1 MSNRFENYKILAE
14 IGRGGMGIVY
24 RAQDL
29 LNDRTVAIKQ
39 LILENIDANKHK
51 EFQNRFRREALTA
64 SRLVHPN
71 IVKVF
76 EISKDPDSYFYVMEY
91 LEGYSLRKEISRHG
105 ETFSVGDYYKILKQV
120 ADGLSFAHSMNVVH
134 RDVKP
139 DNIFIL
145 HDGTVKVTDFGI
157 ARVAD
162 LEETSLTKTGVMLGT
177 LAYVSPEQLQ
187 NAKTVDHRAD
197 IFSLGVVS
205 YEALSGEL
213 PFTGDGI
220 AATIVKIM
228 SHEEKPLAAVNKEI
242 SPELSATISRALRKR
257 PRDRYRSIK
266 DFIRDFEHAV
276 NAAGGDIRYDTGEMT
291 LMSTSTDIKIDP
303 QLLATSALGQDA
315 SELSGAHS
323 RLSAEDRGYE
333 PYEESDEP
341 EDEEEDGE
349 SIDDSEEGSEEEPH
363 VPDKTF
369 VSVDTGDFGIKL
381 DKDDILRDRAKVK
394 QAASGRHKPIDSH
407 TGDKGSHGD
416 KGSYGAEKSSY
427 GAEKSG
433 SGSEKSSYGSDRG
446 GYGSQQSRHGSQKSN
461 YGADKGSYAS
471 EKAYLFDTQSEAEA
485 LKARQGAPHLAPP
498 PKGRASGMAA
508 RMAQSDDSLVN
519 PTYQPIKLLF
529 TIDHHGSNAEK
540 PFQEPSVVSY
550 RSGKLIVADAAN
562 RIVHMFN
569 RDGRWVCDLTTR
581 PDMASKTGGGK
592 LTKPSGIAIDERG
605 RIYISDSSD
614 HYVRVFDPQGSF
626 IKELKNIQGGDG
638 GLQGIAID
646 STGLLYLSDVSNSCL
661 QVFQSDIGVWVR
673 RVGEKGDGPGQLQ
686 LPSGLAS
693 DRLNRIYVVDYG
705 TCKVSIFNKSGAVV
719 RTFGKK
725 GSQKGMFNV
734 PRGIAV
740 DKHDRIFV
748 LDSLNHRIQVFGSA
762 GDWLYTFGTVG
773 NGPDEFLGPSGLSID
788 NENNLLFVADKG
800 NKRVQVLKLGF
811 K

>member
-1 MSNRFENYKILAE
+1 MANKFENYKILAE

-24 RAQDL
+24 RAHDL
-29 LNDRTVAIKQ
+29 VNDRTVAIKQ
-39 LILENIDANKHK
+39 LILENIDSTKHK
-51 EFQNRFRREALTA
+51 EFQNRFRREAQTA

-91 LEGYSLRKEISRHG
+91 LEGYSLRKEISRQG
-105 ETFSVGDYYKILKQV
+105 GAFSVNDYYKILKQV

-162 LEETSLTKTGVMLGT
+162 LEETNLTKTGVMLGT

-220 AATIVKIM
+220 AATIVRIM

-242 SPELSATISRALRKR
+242 SPELSGTISRALRKR
-257 PRDRYRSIK
+257 PRDRYRSVK
-266 DFIRDFEHAV
+266 DFIRDFEHAL
-276 NAAGGDIRYDTGEMT
+276 AQTGGDIRYDTGEIA

-303 QLLATSALGQDA
+303 QLMSTSALGQDV
-315 SELSGAHS
+315 SELSGAH
-323 RLSAEDRGYE
+323 RLPGAQQRYGSI
-333 PYEESDEP
+333 
-341 EDEEEDGE
+341 EEEEEEEEEAFDSEAE
-349 SIDDSEEGSEEEPH
+349 SGAGKDDSGDHEDSMGEQQNA
-363 VPDKTF
+363 PDKTF

-381 DKDDILRDRAKVK
+381 DKDDVLRDRAKVK
-394 QAASGRHKPIDSH
+394 QAASGRHKPIVSH
-407 TGDKGSHGD
+407 TSDKV
-416 KGSYGAEKSSY
+416 SYGPEK
-427 GAEKSG
+427 GT
-433 SGSEKSSYGSDRG
+433 G
-446 GYGSQQSRHGSQKSN
+446 G
-461 YGADKGSYAS
+461 S
-471 EKAYLFDTQSEAEA
+471 EKAYLYDTQSEAEA
-485 LKARQGAPHLAPP
+485 LKARGEAPHIAPP
-498 PKGRASGMAA
+498 PKGRAAGMAA
-508 RMAQSDDSLVN
+508 RMAHSDDSLVS

-529 TIDHHGSNAEK
+529 TIDHHGANSDK

-550 RSGKLIVADAAN
+550 RSGKLIVADTAN

-569 RDGRWVCDLTTR
+569 RDGRWLCDLTSR
-581 PDMASKTGGGK
+581 PDLASKTGGGK

-626 IKELKNIQGGDG
+626 LKEFKNIQGGDG

-673 RVGEKGDGPGQLQ
+673 RIGEKGDGPGQLQ

-705 TCKVSIFNKSGAVV
+705 TCKISIFNKSGAVV

-734 PRGIAV
+734 PRAIAV

-773 NGPDEFLGPSGLSID
+773 SGPDEFLGPSGLSID

-800 NKRVQVLKLGF
+800 NKRVQVLELGF

>member
-1 MSNRFENYKILAE
+1 MANRFENYKILAE

-24 RAQDL
+24 RAHDAV
-29 LNDRTVAIKQ
+29 NNRTVAIKQ
-39 LILENIDANKHK
+39 LILENIDPTKHK

-91 LEGYSLRKEISRHG
+91 LEGVSLRKEISRQSG
-105 ETFSVGDYYKILKQV
+105 PFSVPDFWKILKQV

-145 HDGTVKVTDFGI
+145 DDGTVKVTDFGI

-205 YEALSGEL
+205 YEALGGEL

-228 SHEEKPLAAVNKEI
+228 SHEEKPLAAVNKDI
-242 SPELSATISRALRKR
+242 TPELSATISRALRKR
-257 PRDRYRSIK
+257 PRDRYRSVK
-266 DFIRDFEHAV
+266 DFIRDFEHAI
-276 NAAGGDIRYDTGEMT
+276 NLAGGDIRYDTGELQ
-291 LMSTSTDIKIDP
+291 LMSTSTDIVIDK
-303 QLLATSALGQDA
+303 QLLQTSTIDNA

-323 RLSAEDRGYE
+323 RLVAQERE
-333 PYEESDEP
+333 PDDYTNNADESDE
-341 EDEEEDGE
+341 EFDEERH
-349 SIDDSEEGSEEEPH
+349 SEEEPQ
-363 VPDKTF
+363 VLEETF

-381 DKDDILRDRAKVK
+381 DKDDVLRERAKLK
-394 QAASGRHKPIDSH
+394 QGASGRHKPISSYSSQAS
-407 TGDKGSHGD
+407 DK
-416 KGSYGAEKSSY
+416 ASSY
-427 GAEKSG
+427 GPAKG
-433 SGSEKSSYGSDRG
+433 
-446 GYGSQQSRHGSQKSN
+446 N
-461 YGADKGSYAS
+461 YASKDGS
-471 EKAYLFDTQSEAEA
+471 EKAYLYDTQSEAEA
-485 LKARQGAPHLAPP
+485 LKARGIAPHIAPP
-498 PKGRASGMAA
+498 PKGRASGLAA
-508 RMAQSDDSLVN
+508 RMAQSDDSLVS
-519 PTYQPIKLLF
+519 PTYQPIKYLF
-529 TIDHHGSNAEK
+529 TIDHHGSNADK

-550 RSGKLIVADAAN
+550 RSGKLIVADTAN

-569 RDGRWVCDLTTR
+569 RDGRWLCDLTAR
-581 PDMASKTGGGK
+581 PDLASKTGGGK

-605 RIYISDSSD
+605 RIYICDSSD

-626 IKELKNIQGGDG
+626 IKEFKNIQGGDG

-673 RVGEKGDGPGQLQ
+673 RVGEKGDEPGQLQ

-693 DRLNRIYVVDYG
+693 DRINRIYVVDYG

-740 DKHDRIFV
+740 DKHDRIYV

-800 NKRVQVLKLGF
+800 NRRVQVLELGF